1 MLLLQTVLLLS
12 LTIIIITTT
21 RTTTTMLLLYYYSH
35 YYYYR
40 CVIYLYMCWAWLAS
54 VAAGSSVK
62 KTASRLEVSERGKN
76 LN

>member
-35 YYYYR
+35 YYYR

>member
-35 YYYYR
+35 YYYR

-62 KTASRLEVSERGKN
+62 KMASRLEVSERGKN